1 MQEKQNMKKLQL
13 ILLAIIPFLACNT
26 FAQHPE
32 PNPKNME
39 IAKRF
44 SYFLEN
50 GFESIDLMK
59 VGSVDRSFFSL
70 GTPQLV
76 IYDKNSK
83 TKKNLLNSFS
93 IMVQPS
99 QENVQGKV
107 FAMQSPQFTNGCKQ
121 FLTVMPIDS
130 KITFAEVKLNTTLPV
145 VTQPAPGAKHVL
157 GPGVLPIA
165 FFLYL
170 K

>member
-1 MQEKQNMKKLQL
+1 MKKLAL
-13 ILLAIIPFLACNT
+13 ILLAMIGLFANKT

-44 SYFLEN
+44 TYYLEN

-76 IYDKNSK
+76 IYDKNNK

-107 FAMQSPQFTNGCKQ
+107 FQMHSPQFTSGCKQ

-130 KITFAEVKLNTTLPV
+130 KITFAEVKLNTILPV
-145 VTQPAPGAKHVL
+145 VSQPAPGAKHVL

>member
-1 MQEKQNMKKLQL
+1 MKRLLSIIL
-13 ILLAIIPFLACNT
+13 ILIAVASHQNAM
-26 FAQHPE
+26 AQHPE

-59 VGSVDRSFFSL
+59 VGSIDRSFFSL

-76 IYDKNSK
+76 IYDKNDKS
-83 TKKNLLNSFS
+83 KKNLLNSFS
-93 IMVQPS
+93 IMVQAS

-107 FAMQSPQFTNGCKQ
+107 FSMQSPQFTNGCKQ
-121 FLTVMPIDS
+121 FLTIMPVDT

>member
-1 MQEKQNMKKLQL
+1 MRRIKTLLLIVASIVINQN
-13 ILLAIIPFLACNT
+13 AFG
-26 FAQHPE
+26 QHPE

-39 IAKRF
+39 IARRF

-59 VGSVDRSFFSL
+59 VGTIDRSFFSL

-76 IYDKNSK
+76 IYDKNDK
-83 TKKNLLNSFS
+83 TKKNLLNSYS

-99 QENVQGKV
+99 QENIQGKV
-107 FAMQSPQFTNGCKQ
+107 FTMQSPQFTNGCKQ
-121 FLTVMPIDS
+121 FLTVLPIDS

-145 VTQPAPGAKHVL
+145 VSQPAPGAKHVL

>member
-1 MQEKQNMKKLQL
+1 MRRIKTIVLIVTSFVINQNAFCQ
-13 ILLAIIPFLACNT
+13 
-26 FAQHPE
+26 QPE

-39 IAKRF
+39 IARRF

-59 VGSVDRSFFSL
+59 VGSIDRSFFSL

-76 IYDKNSK
+76 IYDKNDR
-83 TKKNLLNSFS
+83 TKKNLLNSYS

-99 QENVQGKV
+99 QENIQGKV
-107 FAMQSPQFTNGCKQ
+107 FSMQSPQFTNGCKQ
-121 FLTVMPIDS
+121 FLTILPIDS
-130 KITFAEVKLNTTLPV
+130 KITFAEVKLNTTIPV
-145 VTQPAPGAKHVL
+145 VSQPAPGAKHVL

>member
-1 MQEKQNMKKLQL
+1 MRRILSIIL
-13 ILLAIIPFLACNT
+13 ILIAATSHHNAM
-26 FAQHPE
+26 AQHPE
-32 PNPKNME
+32 PNPKNVE

-44 SYFLEN
+44 LYFLEN
-50 GFESIDLMK
+50 GFESVDLMK
-59 VGSVDRSFFSL
+59 VGSIDRSFFSL

-76 IYDKNSK
+76 IYDKNDKS
-83 TKKNLLNSFS
+83 KKNLLNSFS

-99 QENVQGKV
+99 QENVQAKV
-107 FAMQSPQFTNGCKQ
+107 FQMQSPQFTNGCKQ

-130 KITFAEVKLNTTLPV
+130 KITFAEVKLNTTLPLAI
-145 VTQPAPGAKHVL
+145 QPAPGAKHVL

>member
-1 MQEKQNMKKLQL
+1 MRKIKY
-13 ILLAIIPFLACNT
+13 ILAVLVLVIFNKIAS
-26 FAQHPE
+26 AQHPE

-76 IYDKNSK
+76 IYDKNDKS
-83 TKKNLLNSFS
+83 KKNLLNNFS

-107 FAMQSPQFTNGCKQ
+107 FQMHSPQFTTGCKQ

>member
-1 MQEKQNMKKLQL
+1 MRRIKTIVLIVASFVINQNAFGQ
-13 ILLAIIPFLACNT
+13 
-26 FAQHPE
+26 QPE

-39 IAKRF
+39 IARRF

-59 VGSVDRSFFSL
+59 VGSIHRSFFSL

-76 IYDKNSK
+76 IYDKNDRI
-83 TKKNLLNSFS
+83 KKNLLNSYS

-99 QENVQGKV
+99 QENIQGKV
-107 FAMQSPQFTNGCKQ
+107 FSMQSPQFTNGCKQ
-121 FLTVMPIDS
+121 FLTILPIDS
-130 KITFAEVKLNTTLPV
+130 KITFAEVKLNTTIPV
-145 VTQPAPGAKHVL
+145 VSQPAPGAKHVL

>member
-1 MQEKQNMKKLQL
+1 MRKIITIVL
-13 ILLAIIPFLACNT
+13 ILASLVINQSAFGQLPA
-26 FAQHPE
+26 

-39 IAKRF
+39 IARRF

-50 GFESIDLMK
+50 GFETVDLMK
-59 VGSVDRSFFSL
+59 VGSIDRSFFSL

-76 IYDKNSK
+76 IYDKNDR
-83 TKKNLLNSFS
+83 TKKNLLNSYS

-99 QENVQGKV
+99 QENIQGKV
-107 FAMQSPQFTNGCKQ
+107 FSMQSPQFTNGCKQ
-121 FLTVMPIDS
+121 FLTILPIDS
-130 KITFAEVKLNTTLPV
+130 KITFAEVKLNTTIPV
-145 VTQPAPGAKHVL
+145 VSQPAPGAKHVL

>member
-1 MQEKQNMKKLQL
+1 MRRILSIIL
-13 ILLAIIPFLACNT
+13 ILIAVTSHHNAM
-26 FAQHPE
+26 AQHPE

-50 GFESIDLMK
+50 GFESVDLMK
-59 VGSVDRSFFSL
+59 VGSIDRSFFSL

-76 IYDKNSK
+76 IYDKNDK
-83 TKKNLLNSFS
+83 TKKNLLNSYS

-107 FAMQSPQFTNGCKQ
+107 FTMQSPQFTNGCKQ
-121 FLTVMPIDS
+121 FLTIMPVDS

>member
-1 MQEKQNMKKLQL
+1 MKKLAL
-13 ILLAIIPFLACNT
+13 ILFAMIGLFANKT
-26 FAQHPE
+26 FSQHPE

-44 SYFLEN
+44 TYYLEN

-76 IYDKNSK
+76 IYDKNNK

-107 FAMQSPQFTNGCKQ
+107 FQMHSPQFTSGCKQ

-130 KITFAEVKLNTTLPV
+130 KITFAEVKLNTILPV
-145 VTQPAPGAKHVL
+145 VSQPAPGAKHVL